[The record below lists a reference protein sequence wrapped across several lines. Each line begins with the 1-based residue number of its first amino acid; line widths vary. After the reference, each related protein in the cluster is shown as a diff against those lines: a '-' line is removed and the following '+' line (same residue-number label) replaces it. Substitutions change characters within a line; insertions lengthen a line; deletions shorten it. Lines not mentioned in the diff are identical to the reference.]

1 MGRMNSLKKIRQFF
15 GGRSPGVVLLVLVLA
30 GLVWETA
37 DGESLSRLFVRT
49 AEGFY
54 LGRMPAPA
62 ETGITGLV
70 KQTIAP
76 SKRYRLMTI
85 KHIPRIRN
93 GESMPHPYVG
103 TCQQCHLY
111 YGGPGPGSQPK
122 TPVGAVL
129 ENLSKI
135 QKLGPPLVPNTE
147 IPHPTAGRCI
157 KCHGIVVKV
166 PRNNLGDGMR
176 WVM

>member
-1 MGRMNSLKKIRQFF
+1 MAPPKKNHRFF
-15 GGRSPGVVLLVLVLA
+15 EGRSAGVVLLVLVLA
-30 GLVWETA
+30 GLVWETT
-37 DGESLSRLFVRT
+37 DGESLSRLFVREV
-49 AEGFY
+49 EGFY

-62 ETGITGLV
+62 ETGIVGSLN
-70 KQTIAP
+70 QTIAP
-76 SKRYRLMTI
+76 SKRYRLMAI
-85 KHIPRIRN
+85 KHIPRIRPD
-93 GESMPHPYVG
+93 EPMPHPYVG

-111 YGGPGPGSQPK
+111 HGGPGPGSQPK

-147 IPHPTAGRCI
+147 MPHPSAGRCI
-157 KCHGIVVKV
+157 KCHDIVVKV
-166 PRNNLGDGMR
+166 PRSNTGGGMR